1 MKSRKIDIFPKG
13 LTHGFG
19 PKIEIFPT
27 FFLRD
32 IRQKNV
38 YHDILERKKALL
50 GKKKTSS
57 NSQNIDIFPKGL
69 THGFGPKIAIFPT
82 FFLRNIRQKNGY
94 YDIPGRLLAIKTKSS
109 KSRKIVIFSKV
120 VNPWFCSKNTHF
132 SKFFF

>member
-1 MKSRKIDIFPKG
+1 MA
-13 LTHGFG
+13 
-19 PKIEIFPT
+19 IFPT

-38 YHDILERKKALL
+38 YHDILERKKSPSRQ
-50 GKKKTSS
+50 KKTSS
-57 NSQNIDIFPKGL
+57 NSQKIDFFPNGL

-109 KSRKIVIFSKV
+109 KSR
-120 VNPWFCSKNTHF
+120 
-132 SKFFF
+132 